1 MGATTYT
8 HDSLGRVTSVKDGNG
23 NTTRYD
29 YDVRDRIVLTTYQD
43 GQTVTSTYL
52 ANGLEDTRADS
63 GGGAINFDYNHQ
75 GLILKQTG
83 PRAGVTQTMTYDE
96 VGNML
101 TYADSGGTVTYSYD
115 AANQLTRLQEP
126 GGTCPASGVPAANSG
141 CVLFE
146 YNNNSLET
154 KRTTPGGATTVT
166 TRDAS
171 DRPTRITS
179 KTGAG
184 AVSVDIGYSYAAAA
198 SGDRGQVQARTSFK
212 EEGIVA
218 GAVTGFTYDSRGRVT
233 LAQEKNGAAVTASWA
248 YAYDGAGNRTSQT
261 RAGTTGA
268 PAGATTFG
276 YNAANQLTS
285 ATGQAATW
293 TYDGTGNQTRSG
305 LTGVSSTYGDRAET
319 TTTGSSTNT
328 FFGTGNTDRLSSG
341 AVTFNNSAIG
351 LMQRVTSGATVNYTR
366 TPDGTVVGQRGASP
380 SYYIQDHLG
389 SVVGLATAAGGY
401 SGGYSYSPYGEAR
414 FTSTNAA
421 VAANNLRY
429 IGEHQDSTGVYK
441 LGARFYDPGQ
451 GRFTQMDPSGQERS
465 PYSYAACDPVNLSDS
480 TGLDVS
486 ADCWRQAGALIGPW
500 IEAIANPLP
509 WMKVYHVVEG
519 INNFNDEPKEGAY
532 FVCDQ

>member
-29 YDVRDRIVLTTYQD
+29 YDARGRIVLTTYQD

-52 ANGLEDTRADS
+52 ANGLEDTRVDS

-126 GGTCPASGVPAANSG
+126 GGTCPASGVLAANSG

-171 DRPTRITS
+171 DRPT
-179 KTGAG
+179 
-184 AVSVDIGYSYAAAA
+184 
-198 SGDRGQVQARTSFK
+198 
-212 EEGIVA
+212 
-218 GAVTGFTYDSRGRVT
+218 
-233 LAQEKNGAAVTASWA
+233 
-248 YAYDGAGNRTSQT
+248 
-261 RAGTTGA
+261 
-268 PAGATTFG
+268 P
-276 YNAANQLTS
+276 
-285 ATGQAATW
+285 
-293 TYDGTGNQTRSG
+293 
-305 LTGVSSTYGDRAET
+305 
-319 TTTGSSTNT
+319 TNT

-380 SYYIQDHLG
+380 SYYFQDHLG